1 MNDITISIKDLAG
14 TFAENKDIARELRLN
29 KIIPGLKQKQTIII
43 DFSDVTGT
51 TQSFMHALISDTLR
65 IFGEEVFE
73 LLRFKNCSPVVKE
86 VVNIVFD
93 YMQEA

>member
-1 MNDITISIKDLAG
+1 MDDITISIKDLAG
-14 TFAENKDIARELRLN
+14 TFAENKDVARELRLT
-29 KIIPGLKQKQTIII
+29 KIIPGLKKKQTIII

-73 LLRFKNCSPVVKE
+73 LLKFKNCSPLVKE